1 MTRRPLPRCHHGMAP
16 GFCVVAGCQHE
27 ERRLGPAA
35 TTASRRVHGR
45 QLARCC
51 RCGTEGAVPDE
62 ATGKYRCGPCQREV
76 EELRAARSLSLTV
89 ERGHLCPVLTEEQ

>member
-62 ATGKYRCGPCQREV
+62 ATGKYRCGPCQRALNEQA
-76 EELRAARSLSLTV
+76 EAR
-89 ERGHLCPVLTEEQ
+89 